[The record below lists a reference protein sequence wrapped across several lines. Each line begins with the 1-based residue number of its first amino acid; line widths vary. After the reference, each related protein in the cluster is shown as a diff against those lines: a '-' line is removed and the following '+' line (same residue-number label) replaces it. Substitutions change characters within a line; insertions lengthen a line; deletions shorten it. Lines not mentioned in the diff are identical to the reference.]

1 MDDADPEAEAAPL
14 AGRALARAG
23 ASLEAVAGLADG
35 CRACELWRR
44 ATQTVFG
51 QGPVPARIM
60 LVGEQP
66 GDREDIE
73 GAPFVGP
80 AGRILDRALAAAGID
95 RADVFVTNVVKHFKW
110 RPRGKRRLHDRP
122 NRAEVRAC
130 APWVEAELALVR
142 PEALVCL
149 GATAATALLGPSVRV
164 TEVAGTPIA
173 TDLAPVAV
181 ATLHPS
187 AILRADEGAARE
199 QAFARLVG
207 DLSLVA
213 HQLGRRRTS

>member
-44 ATQTVFG
+44 ATQTVVG

-213 HQLGRRRTS
+213 RQLGRRRTS